1 MSKKDKKQV
10 IGSPLTADSLEEN
23 SNNVTAETNQNALAP
38 TSNKNKPAKNKGKV
52 KNKGE
57 NGFVRF
63 FKKIGRAFR
72 GMVEE
77 LKKVTW
83 PTFATTLKSTGV
95 VLVFVV
101 IFLVVLMAMDALFGL
116 GFNSL
121 INIGS

>member
-38 TSNKNKPAKNKGKV
+38 TSKNKPAKNKGKV

-121 INIGS
+121 INIGN